1 MIYKKII
8 NAFKY
13 NNPFKKKDLNYF
25 FGCFSSWEEALSSS
39 KGYQSPVILEK
50 VVSSIHSVLDG
61 KAIFERDGVLF
72 HSPQYHWPLIAS
84 LLHISVQKSG
94 QLNIVDFG
102 GGLGS
107 TYFQNRSFFNK
118 NVKSTWSIVEQKHYV
133 DAGKKIHPDGNIK
146 FYYNIDEVFKNTKPS
161 AILLSSVLPY
171 LERPHEQIRS
181 ILNYPWEYIVVDK
194 TFFLVNGASDRL
206 TVQNVP
212 PSIFPIK
219 IPAWFFNKERF
230 LSHFLDDF
238 QLVSDW
244 VCNDRPT
251 LLESKAVFKGFLFVR
266 R

>member
-1 MIYKKII
+1 M
-8 NAFKY
+8 
-13 NNPFKKKDLNYF
+13 
-25 FGCFSSWEEALSSS
+25 
-39 KGYQSPVILEK
+39 
-50 VVSSIHSVLDG
+50 
-61 KAIFERDGVLF
+61 
-72 HSPQYHWPLIAS
+72 
-84 LLHISVQKSG
+84 
-94 QLNIVDFG
+94 
-102 GGLGS
+102 
-107 TYFQNRSFFNK
+107 
-118 NVKSTWSIVEQKHYV
+118 
-133 DAGKKIHPDGNIK
+133 
-146 FYYNIDEVFKNTKPS
+146 
-161 AILLSSVLPY
+161 LSSVLPY

-219 IPAWFFNKERF
+219 IPAWFFNEERF